1 MQSCRQLKSRSCRGL
16 SGDLKNSL
24 SQREREKESLVRRNT
39 LSMERKRNWIVI
51 ALVGLW
57 VVFTVTLAGWWLVFG
72 LRQLELINQS
82 KLEGAVQLNR
92 HYQML
97 LWEGG
102 ILIASLIGGGLALF
116 YYARREQRRHA
127 QVEEFFAAFTH
138 DAKTA
143 LASLRLQAESLR
155 EDFANAEPSPLLDRL
170 LSDTLRLQL
179 QLENSLFLVN
189 LTRGKFFL
197 EPIVLSERVDT
208 LRLHWPDLRITQTGD
223 GVVTADARALESVL
237 TNLVQNAVTHGRAT
251 EVSVEVRRSRGGR
264 LSVRLADNG
273 SGFQGDVNQLGKL
286 FVRHTRGSGS
296 GVGLYIARQLLKRMN
311 GEIIFRSANAS
322 GFVAELDFPNAEPAE
337 SERVTKRASYETT
350 VAGRR

>member
-1 MQSCRQLKSRSCRGL
+1 MS
-16 SGDLKNSL
+16 
-24 SQREREKESLVRRNT
+24 T
-39 LSMERKRNWIVI
+39 ERKRNRIVI

-72 LRQLELINQS
+72 LRQLDLLNRLN
-82 KLEGAVQLNR
+82 LEGAADFHR

-102 ILIASLIGGGLALF
+102 ILIISLIGGGLALF
-116 YYARREQRRHA
+116 YYARREQKRHA

-155 EDFANAEPSPLLDRL
+155 EDFAGAEPNPLLDRL

-189 LTRGKFFL
+189 LTRGAFFL
-197 EPIVLSERVDT
+197 EPISLSDRVDT
-208 LRLHWPDLRITQTGD
+208 VRHHWPDLAITQTGD
-223 GVVTADARALESVL
+223 GVVMADARALESVL
-237 TNLVQNAVTHGRAT
+237 TNLVQNSVTHGQAT
-251 EVSVEVRRSRGGR
+251 EVDVHVKRTNDGR
-264 LSVRLADNG
+264 LIVRVADNG
-273 SGFQGDVNQLGKL
+273 LGFQGDLNQLGKL

-296 GVGLYIARQLLKRMN
+296 GVGLYIARQLVKRMN
-311 GEIIFRSANAS
+311 GSISFSS
-322 GFVAELDFPNAEPAE
+322 GGPGDFSVEMNFPNSEAGETPE
-337 SERVTKRASYETT
+337 SSRGTERTGYEAT

>member
-1 MQSCRQLKSRSCRGL
+1 MSTQRKSNR
-16 SGDLKNSL
+16 
-24 SQREREKESLVRRNT
+24 
-39 LSMERKRNWIVI
+39 IVI

-72 LRQLELINQS
+72 LRQLDLLNRL
-82 KLEGAVQLNR
+82 KLEGTADFHR

-102 ILIASLIGGGLALF
+102 ILIISLIGGGLALF

-155 EDFANAEPSPLLDRL
+155 EDFAGAAHSPLLDRL
-170 LSDTLRLQL
+170 LGDTLRLQL

-189 LTRGKFFL
+189 LTRGAFFL
-197 EPIVLSERVDT
+197 EPISLNDCIET
-208 LRLHWPDLRITQTGD
+208 LRHHWPDLLIMQGGD
-223 GVVTADARALESVL
+223 GVIMADARALESVL
-237 TNLVQNAVTHGRAT
+237 TNLIQNSVTHGQAT
-251 EVSVEVRRSRGGR
+251 EVGVLVKRSGDGR
-264 LSVRLADNG
+264 LVVRVSDNG
-273 SGFQGDVNQLGKL
+273 HGFHGDLNRLGKL
-286 FVRHTRGSGS
+286 FVRHARGSGS
-296 GVGLYIARQLLKRMN
+296 GVGLYIVRQLVKRMN
-311 GEIIFRSANAS
+311 GKISFSDASSS
-322 GFVAELDFPNAEPAE
+322 GFLVEMDFPNAGNADAMRAE
-337 SERVTKRASYETT
+337 RASYEAT

>member
-1 MQSCRQLKSRSCRGL
+1 MSTQ
-16 SGDLKNSL
+16 
-24 SQREREKESLVRRNT
+24 
-39 LSMERKRNWIVI
+39 RKRNRIVI

-72 LRQLELINQS
+72 LRQLDLLNRL
-82 KLEGAVQLNR
+82 KLEGAADFHR

-102 ILIASLIGGGLALF
+102 ILIMSLIGGGLALF
-116 YYARREQRRHA
+116 YYARREQKRHA

-155 EDFANAEPSPLLDRL
+155 EDFANAGPSPLLDRL

-189 LTRGKFFL
+189 LTRGVLFL
-197 EPIVLSERVDT
+197 EPISLSDRIDT
-208 LRLHWPDLRITQTGD
+208 LRHHWPDLLIRQSGD
-223 GVVTADARALESVL
+223 GVIMADARALESVL
-237 TNLVQNAVTHGRAT
+237 TNLVQNSVTHGQAT
-251 EVSVEVRRSRGGR
+251 EVDVVVKRSGDGR
-264 LSVRLADNG
+264 LIVRVSDNG
-273 SGFQGDVNQLGKL
+273 HGFHGDLNRLGKL
-286 FVRHTRGSGS
+286 FMRHTRGSGS
-296 GVGLYIARQLLKRMN
+296 GVGLYIVRQLVKRMN
-311 GEIIFRSANAS
+311 GTINFSDASAS
-322 GFVAELDFPNAEPAE
+322 GFLVEMDFPNAGTAD
-337 SERVTKRASYETT
+337 SMSAERVSYEAT

>member
-1 MQSCRQLKSRSCRGL
+1 MSTQ
-16 SGDLKNSL
+16 
-24 SQREREKESLVRRNT
+24 
-39 LSMERKRNWIVI
+39 RKRNWIVI

-57 VVFTVTLAGWWLVFG
+57 VAFTVTLAGWWLVFG
-72 LRQLELINQS
+72 LRQLDLLNRLN
-82 KLEGAVQLNR
+82 LEGATDFHR

-97 LWEGG
+97 LWEGA
-102 ILIASLIGGGLALF
+102 ILIISLIGGGLALF
-116 YYARREQRRHA
+116 YYARREQKRHA

-189 LTRGKFFL
+189 LTRGAFFL
-197 EPIVLSERVDT
+197 EPISLSDRVDT
-208 LRLHWPDLRITQTGD
+208 LRHHWPQLLITQSED
-223 GVVTADARALESVL
+223 GVVMADARALESVL
-237 TNLVQNAVTHGRAT
+237 SNLVQNSVTHGRAT
-251 EVSVEVRRSRGGR
+251 EVDVNVKRAGDGR
-264 LSVRLADNG
+264 LIVWVTDNG
-273 SGFQGDVNQLGKL
+273 NGFQGDFDQLGKL

-296 GVGLYIARQLLKRMN
+296 GVGLYIVRQLVKRMN
-311 GEIIFRSANAS
+311 GTIRFTRGSPGGFR
-322 GFVAELDFPNAEPAE
+322 AEMEFPNAEGAGAPE
-337 SERVTKRASYETT
+337 SIPTTERTGYEAT